1 MSEKVIL
8 AFSGGLDTRFCLVWL
23 RESGYDVVTVYVNTA
38 GISGGK
44 CKEIEECAYNLGA
57 VKHYTVEAE
66 DDFFKKIIVYL
77 IKGHGLYQ
85 GIYPQLCS
93 DRYIIVDKCIE
104 VAKRESAECI
114 AHGCTAMGNDQ
125 VRFDLSIKA
134 RGNYRII
141 SPIRMIQDEVSGR
154 IRLYEIGYLRERGFD
169 IPSMH
174 RKYSI
179 NQNILG
185 TTISGSEID
194 ECEEPAEGA
203 FLLTRDCSVKPSL
216 HFEIGFDAGEPVSIN
231 GKKMKGVAILKI
243 LNRVAGSYGI
253 GRFIYTG
260 DCAIGIKGRIAFECP
275 GLYSLLVAHR
285 SLEEA
290 VLTKEQNQFKDII
303 SQKWAY
309 LVFSGLYYEP
319 LREDLEVLIDSMQK
333 KVCGEVRIRIL
344 NGCVLPVGYRSDNV
358 LRETKSLYAQSAS
371 WGFVEAQGF
380 IKLFGMS
387 SILAIMRE
395 KNFY

>member
-1 MSEKVIL
+1 MSKKVIL

-23 RESGYDVVTVYVNTA
+23 REGGYDVVSVYVNTA
-38 GISGGK
+38 GISSRK

-57 VKHYTVEAE
+57 VKHYTIKAE

-85 GIYPQLCS
+85 NIYPQLCS
-93 DRYIIVDKCIE
+93 DRYIIVEKCIE
-104 VAKRESAECI
+104 VADIESAGCI

-134 RGNYRII
+134 KGNYQII
-141 SPIRMIQDEVSGR
+141 SPIRQIQDEVDGR

-169 IPSMH
+169 VPSEH

-194 ECEEPAEGA
+194 EFEEPSEGA
-203 FLLTRDCSVKPSL
+203 FFLTKDCLVKPPL
-216 HFEIGFDAGEPVSIN
+216 HLEIGFDEGEPVSIN
-231 GKKMKGVAILKI
+231 GKRMKGAAILKI
-243 LNRVAGSYGI
+243 LNKLAGSYGI

-260 DCAIGIKGRIAFECP
+260 DCIIGIKGRIAFECP
-275 GLYSLLVAHR
+275 GLYSLLIAHR
-285 SLEEA
+285 ALEEA

-303 SQKWAY
+303 SQKWAH
-309 LVFSGLYYEP
+309 LVFSALYYEP
-319 LREDLEVLIDSMQK
+319 LREDLEVLIDNMQK
-333 KVCGEVRIRIL
+333 KVSGRVRIKL
-344 NGCVLPVGYRSDNV
+344 SNGNVLPVGYKSDYV
-358 LRETKSLYAQSAS
+358 LKEVKTLYAQSAS
-371 WGFVEAQGF
+371 WGSTEAEGF
-380 IKLFGMS
+380 IRLFGMS
-387 SILAIMRE
+387 SILATLRE
-395 KNFY
+395 